1 MQPNEPPC
9 SFLLHIPSKVGQGRE
24 GHTGALGGK
33 SLCGRRREGNLAGR
47 SKHYVMCV
55 GVGDDA
61 FALNRLTVLDH
72 VEVTMYVKDLEG
84 NIGFRFL

>member
-33 SLCGRRREGNLAGR
+33 ACVGGGERGNLAGR

-61 FALNRLTVLDH
+61 FALNRLTVWDH

>member
-1 MQPNEPPC
+1 MQSNEPPC
-9 SFLLHIPSKVGQGRE
+9 SFLLHIPRKVGQGRE
-24 GHTGALGGK
+24 EHRGLGGK
-33 SLCGRRREGNLAGR
+33 SLWEVGERGNLAGR

-61 FALNRLTVLDH
+61 FALNRLTVWDH